1 MIKLLKSPNLS
12 CAVALFAIVTISF
25 SYIFDSKINLN
36 GDNCYYYINATSL
49 AHGDGYADMLGKPTT
64 NFPPGYPLLM
74 APLRMITDSIVAQKI
89 LNGVFLFVGV
99 MLLFSIMVR
108 AGFKRNLAFLACSA
122 VLITPHLLEFTTMM
136 MSEASCFCC
145 MALVFW
151 LFQSVTRKEEQENTS
166 VWRIPH
172 FYIMLALIVFAYYI
186 RTQAV
191 AIVAGFFIAF
201 IFMRRYSLSAAVVG
215 AFAVGYL
222 PWMVRNAILGLN
234 QSRYT
239 SQIDFTNIFSTT
251 KMLITQA
258 MPETIIPFV
267 PVNYEKSTSIILWI
281 YAIALLAA
289 VLYGFWNMGKLR
301 WPLFFYFCGTI
312 GIISLFNVPSEYRYL
327 TSAAPFLTMGL
338 FVGLYK
344 ACEFLTQK
352 YLKCGFSAWILLL
365 LFVPATMQEGKG
377 NKHTLKDLHA
387 LAQQKF
393 PPQYK
398 NFFSM
403 GELLVKHAPNAI
415 VCSRKPE
422 LLYATSGMRGV
433 KYLER
438 EDTALMLQD
447 MLDKKVDYVIFEQ
460 LGYGSTY
467 RYLLPC
473 LKKHPDIFRMVADLK
488 NPETFLFVFEKQK
501 AIEWLK
507 ANNKQN

>member
-1 MIKLLKSPNLS
+1 MRKFLKSPNLLWI
-12 CAVALFAIVTISF
+12 VALFAIFVISF
-25 SYIFDSKINLN
+25 SYVFDSKINLN

-49 AHGDGYADMLGKPTT
+49 ARGEGYADMLGKPTT

-74 APLRMITDSIVAQKI
+74 APLRVITDSIVAQKI

-99 MLLFSIMVR
+99 ALLFSTMVR

-122 VLITPHLLEFTTMM
+122 MLITPHLLEFTTMM

-145 MALVFW
+145 LALIFW
-151 LFQSVTRKEEQENTS
+151 LFQGVTRKEEQEQVS
-166 VWRIPH
+166 VWRMPR
-172 FYIMLALIVFAYYI
+172 FYLMLALIVFAYYI
-186 RTQAV
+186 RTQAIAV
-191 AIVAGFFIAF
+191 IAGFLLGF
-201 IFMRRYSLSAAVVG
+201 IFMRRYTLSAAVVG

-239 SQIDFTNIFSTT
+239 SQIDFTNIFSTA
-251 KMLITQA
+251 KMLIIQA

-267 PVNYEKSTSIILWI
+267 PVNYDEPAGVALWI
-281 YAIALLAA
+281 FGIILLAA
-289 VLYGFWNMGKLR
+289 VLYGFWSMGKLR

-312 GIISLFNVPSEYRYL
+312 GIISLFNVPSQYRYL
-327 TSAAPFLTMGL
+327 TSATPFLTMGL

-344 ACEFLTQK
+344 VCEYLTKK

-365 LFVPATMQEGKG
+365 LFVPATMQEAKG
-377 NKHTLKDLHA
+377 SKHTLKDLHA
-387 LAQQKF
+387 LAQEKF
-393 PPQYK
+393 PPQFT

-403 GELLVKHAPNAI
+403 GKYLAKHAPDAI

-422 LLYATSGMRGV
+422 LRYATTGMRGV

-447 MLDKKVDYVIFEQ
+447 MLDKKVDYVILEQ

-473 LKKHPDIFRMVADLK
+473 LQKHPDVFTIVAQAK
-488 NPETFLFVFEKQK
+488 NPETFLFVFNKQK
-501 AIEWLK
+501 AAEWLE
-507 ANNKQN
+507 ANKQ

>member
-1 MIKLLKSPNLS
+1 MRTFLKSPNLLWI
-12 CAVALFAIVTISF
+12 VALFAIFVISF
-25 SYIFDSKINLN
+25 SYVFDSKINLN

-49 AHGDGYADMLGKPTT
+49 AHGEGYADMLGKPTT

-74 APLRMITDSIVAQKI
+74 APLRVITDSIVAQKI

-99 MLLFSIMVR
+99 ALLFSIMVR

-122 VLITPHLLEFTTMM
+122 MLITPHLLEFTTMM

-145 MALVFW
+145 LALIFW
-151 LFQSVTRKEEQENTS
+151 LFQGVTHKEEQEQVP
-166 VWRIPH
+166 VWRMPR
-172 FYIMLALIVFAYYI
+172 FYLMLALIVFAYYI
-186 RTQAV
+186 RTQAIAV
-191 AIVAGFFIAF
+191 IAGFLLGF
-201 IFMRRYSLSAAVVG
+201 IFMRRYTLSAAVVG

-239 SQIDFTNIFSTT
+239 SQIDFTNIFSTA
-251 KMLITQA
+251 KMLIIQA

-267 PVNYEKSTSIILWI
+267 PVNYDEPTGVALWI
-281 YAIALLAA
+281 FGIILLAA

-312 GIISLFNVPSEYRYL
+312 GIISLFNVPSQYRYL
-327 TSAAPFLTMGL
+327 TSATPFLTMGL

-344 ACEFLTQK
+344 FCEILTKK
-352 YLKCGFSAWILLL
+352 YLDCSFSAWVLLL
-365 LFVPATMQEGKG
+365 LFVPATMQEAKG
-377 NKHTLKDLHA
+377 SKHTLKDLHA
-387 LAQQKF
+387 LAQEKF
-393 PPQYK
+393 PPQFT

-403 GELLVKHAPNAI
+403 GKYLAKHAPDAI

-422 LLYATSGMRGV
+422 LLYATTGMRGV

-447 MLDKKVDYVIFEQ
+447 MLDKKVDYVILEQ

-473 LKKHPDIFRMVADLK
+473 LQKHPDVFTIVAQAK
-488 NPETFLFVFEKQK
+488 NPETYLFVFEKQK
-501 AIEWLK
+501 AIEWLE
-507 ANNKQN
+507 ANKK